1 MKKYFSIISM
11 LILLMG
17 GFPFSITYAQEKN
30 INLSN
35 SEQMTST
42 FNDNTDL
49 EEKISYIR
57 NSDLK
62 NWSVKDMNQA
72 LDKIDNLNLSIMER
86 ASLKREVIR
95 SSGFSNFDFKGT
107 NSDVL
112 AFKELKIEIIETDKP
127 FTLYRRS
134 KAGEPE
140 SKYGLGYWWG
150 DKERNIE
157 ETRNELAVL
166 EVWGN
171 PLNTQ
176 YTIKIPKG
184 MRILKGFTA
193 SQTQYLKE
201 TSIIQEYREGGA
213 MQYWINKIDN
223 SWLQ

>member
-1 MKKYFSIISM
+1 MKKNFSIIIM
-11 LILLMG
+11 LILLV
-17 GFPFSITYAQEKN
+17 GFFPPYVTYAQENN
-30 INLSN
+30 INLSKI
-35 SEQMTST
+35 EKMTSV
-42 FNDNTDL
+42 FNDHTNL
-49 EEKISYIR
+49 GEKIIYIR
-57 NSDLK
+57 NRDLNK
-62 NWSVKDMNQA
+62 WSIKEMNQT

-95 SSGFSNFDFKGT
+95 SLGFSNFDFKGT

-127 FTLYRRS
+127 LTLYRRS
-134 KAGEPE
+134 KDGEPE

-166 EVWGN
+166 EAWGN

-176 YTIKIPKG
+176 YKIKVPKG
-184 MRILKGFTA
+184 TRILKGFTA
-193 SQTQYLKE
+193 AQTQYLKE

>member
-1 MKKYFSIISM
+1 MKKYFSIIIM
-11 LILLMG
+11 LILLVG
-17 GFPFSITYAQEKN
+17 FFPFSVTYAQEKH

-35 SEQMTST
+35 IEQMTSV
-42 FNDNTDL
+42 FYDNTSL
-49 EEKISYIR
+49 GEKISFIR
-57 NSDLK
+57 NSDLN
-62 NWSVKDMNQA
+62 NWSVKEMNQA

-95 SSGFSNFDFKGT
+95 SSGFSNLDFKGT

-127 FTLYRRS
+127 LTLYRRS

-166 EVWGN
+166 EAWGN

-176 YTIKIPKG
+176 YKIKVPKG
-184 MRILKGFTA
+184 TRILKGFTA
-193 SQTQYLKE
+193 AQTQYLKE

-213 MQYWINKIDN
+213 MQYWV
-223 SWLQ
+223 

>member
-1 MKKYFSIISM
+1 MKKCFSIVIM
-11 LILLMG
+11 LILLMSS
-17 GFPFSITYAQEKN
+17 FPLSVTYAKEKN

-35 SEQMTST
+35 IEQMSSV
-42 FNDNTDL
+42 FNDNTSL
-49 EEKISYIR
+49 GEKISYIR
-57 NSDLK
+57 NSDLN
-62 NWSVKDMNQA
+62 NWSVKEMNQA

-95 SSGFSNFDFKGT
+95 SSGFSNFDFKET

-112 AFKELKIEIIETDKP
+112 AFKELKIEIIETDQLL
-127 FTLYRRS
+127 TLYRRS
-134 KAGEPE
+134 KAGELG

-166 EVWGN
+166 EAWGN
-171 PLNTQ
+171 PLNIQ
-176 YTIKIPKG
+176 YKIKVPKG
-184 MRILKGFTA
+184 TRILKGFTA
-193 SQTQYLKE
+193 AQTQYLKG

>member
-1 MKKYFSIISM
+1 MKKYISIITM
-11 LILLMG
+11 LILLV
-17 GFPFSITYAQEKN
+17 GFFPLSVTYAKENN
-30 INLSN
+30 ITLSN
-35 SEQMTST
+35 IEKMTNV
-42 FNDNTDL
+42 FNNDTSL
-49 EEKISYIR
+49 VEKISAIR
-57 NSDLK
+57 NDDWN
-62 NWSVKDMNQA
+62 NWSVKEINQV
-72 LDKIDNLNLSIMER
+72 LDKIDDLNLSIMER

-112 AFKELKIEIIETDKP
+112 AFKELKIEIIETENP
-127 FTLYRRS
+127 LILYRRS
-134 KAGEPE
+134 KSGEPE

-166 EVWGN
+166 EAWGN

-176 YTIKIPKG
+176 YEIKVPKG
-184 MRILKGFTA
+184 TRILKGLTA
-193 SQTQYLKE
+193 SQTQYLKG

-213 MQYWINKIDN
+213 IQYWINKIDN

>member
-1 MKKYFSIISM
+1 MKKYFSIIIM
-11 LILLMG
+11 LILLVG
-17 GFPFSITYAQEKN
+17 FFPFSVTYAQEKQ

-35 SEQMTST
+35 IEQMTSV
-42 FNDNTDL
+42 FNDNTSLGD
-49 EEKISYIR
+49 KISFIR
-57 NSDLK
+57 NSDLN
-62 NWSVKDMNQA
+62 NWSVKEMNQV

-95 SSGFSNFDFKGT
+95 SSGFSNLDFKGT

-127 FTLYRRS
+127 LTLYRRS

-166 EVWGN
+166 EAWGN

-176 YTIKIPKG
+176 YKIKIPKG
-184 MRILKGFTA
+184 TKILKGFTA
-193 SQTQYLKE
+193 AQTQYLKE

>member
-1 MKKYFSIISM
+1 MKKYFSIIIM
-11 LILLMG
+11 LILLV
-17 GFPFSITYAQEKN
+17 GFFPSSVTYAQERN

-35 SEQMTST
+35 IEQMTSV
-42 FNDNTDL
+42 FNNNTSL
-49 EEKISYIR
+49 GEKISYIR
-57 NSDLK
+57 NSDLN
-62 NWSVKDMNQA
+62 NWPVKEMNQA

-107 NSDVL
+107 NSDLL

-127 FTLYRRS
+127 VTLYRRS

-176 YTIKIPKG
+176 YKIKVPKG
-184 MRILKGFTA
+184 TRILKGFTA
-193 SQTQYLKE
+193 AQTQYLKE

>member
-1 MKKYFSIISM
+1 MKKFFSIISM

-17 GFPFSITYAQEKN
+17 VFPFSVTYAQEKH

-35 SEQMTST
+35 IEQMTSV
-42 FNDNTDL
+42 FNDNTNL

-86 ASLKREVIR
+86 ANLKREVIR

-127 FTLYRRS
+127 LTLYRRS

-166 EVWGN
+166 EAWGN

-176 YTIKIPKG
+176 YKIKVPKG
-184 MRILKGFTA
+184 TSILKGFTA
-193 SQTQYLKE
+193 AQTQYLKE